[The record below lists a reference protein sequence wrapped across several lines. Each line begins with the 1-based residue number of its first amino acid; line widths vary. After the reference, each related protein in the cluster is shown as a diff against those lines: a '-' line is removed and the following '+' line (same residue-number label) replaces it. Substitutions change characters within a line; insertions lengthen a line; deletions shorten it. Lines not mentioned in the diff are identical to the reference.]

1 MYYLVIWDKELA
13 ATSRDGTLSKL
24 EIPINLAKIFFQLDS
39 AKFPSLS
46 ILSLDD
52 YDLFSGDQID
62 ILVRDLIGFWG
73 RILYFLNLLVRC

>member
-1 MYYLVIWDKELA
+1 
-13 ATSRDGTLSKL
+13 
-24 EIPINLAKIFFQLDS
+24 LAKIFFQLDS

-62 ILVRDLIGFWG
+62 ILVRDLIGFLG
-73 RILYFLNLLVRC
+73 ENPLFFEPINSMLKIFSKAKSLDKTILFDPFRRG